1 MLFLSRI
8 LVVFVFLH
16 FQVAAAHKVY
26 VIHGYASSKLMMK
39 KLTRSIKKEH
49 FTVENYGYRSMRI
62 GLDSLGKELYLH
74 LKNEHY
80 DSISFVSHSMG
91 GLVVRSMLQFSQ
103 NDPEFPVIHRFVMIA
118 PPNKGAE
125 LADFGSSFELLKF
138 VLGPNVEKMKTTSDA
153 YVAKLPLPLGVDV
166 GIIAGQ
172 RGKKVGY
179 NLFIKGD
186 NDGLLTTN
194 KTKLGIEKDFI
205 CVKADHNSLLYK
217 KFVGKLTLSFL
228 KNGIFVTN
236 EK

>member
-1 MLFLSRI
+1 MLYLLRI
-8 LVVFVFLH
+8 LAVFVFLH
-16 FQVAAAHKVY
+16 FQVSAAHKIY
-26 VIHGYASSKLMMK
+26 IIHGYASSKLMMS
-39 KLTRSIKKEH
+39 KLTRTIRNDH
-49 FTVENYGYRSMRI
+49 FKVENYGYRSMRK

-74 LKNEHY
+74 IKNEHY
-80 DSISFVSHSMG
+80 DTISFVSHSMG

-103 NDPEFPVIHRFVMIA
+103 NDPKFPVIHRMVMIA

-153 YVAKLPLPLGVDV
+153 YVAKLPLPLGFDV

-179 NLFIKGD
+179 NLFIKED
-186 NDGLLTTN
+186 NDGLLSTN
-194 KTKLGIEKDFI
+194 KTKLGTEKDFI
-205 CVKADHNSLLYK
+205 CVRADHNSLLYK

-228 KNGIFVTN
+228 RNGIFVTN
-236 EK
+236 EE